1 MDRGVENVVG
11 IRAIFSMYRA
21 KIRARR
27 SHLAEGQP
35 QTVRSEKRS
44 SQELDPGSHPP
55 ERPRR
60 QTRLSK
66 IPPPSGRPSSSPG
79 HWSVELQYPSFERN
93 DGKRG
98 SATVQ
103 PWPQNAGPKAR
114 PPPRSEYPDKKNDWP
129 LSSVW
134 GKLPGPSLRFAPE
147 FQKAWLYSWP
157 KPPSNAAPIDNA
169 KGWPWTNEKKDKTK
183 QKIRQNRPSI
193 NRPEI
198 GNIEKP
204 KVADGTAH
212 KAERH
217 PVPGSGFCCPCSV
230 AYALR

>member
-44 SQELDPGSHPP
+44 SQELGPRSHLR

-66 IPPPSGRPSSSPG
+66 TPPPYGRPSWIPG
-79 HWSVELQYPSFERN
+79 RWSVELQYPSFERN

-157 KPPSNAAPIDNA
+157 RPPSNAAPIDNA
-169 KGWPWTNEKKDKTK
+169 KLWPWSNEKKDKTK
-183 QKIRQNRPSI
+183 QKTRQSRPSI

-198 GNIEKP
+198 GNIEKQ

-230 AYALR
+230 ACALR